1 VQAWANRLAPAAAA
15 VKMHA
20 MSVVTLSAS
29 YGAGGSQVG
38 PRLAERLGVAF
49 LDRVIPTTV
58 AERLAVP
65 LGDAL
70 AHDDAVRSV
79 LERLLMRFA
88 PAAQAFSGA
97 ATPPELV
104 DERSFLRATEEV
116 ICEHAVAG
124 SGVILGRA
132 AAVVLRETPG
142 ALHVRLDGPV
152 EGRLARAMELE
163 GVDRETA
170 ARHMRET
177 DRAREA
183 YVQQFYGAD
192 ARDAAL
198 YHLVI
203 DSTALALDAC
213 VELIALAAAARSDRV
228 G

>member
-1 VQAWANRLAPAAAA
+1 MP
-15 VKMHA
+15 MT
-20 MSVVTLSAS
+20 VVTLSAS

-38 PRLAERLGVAF
+38 PRLADRLGVAF

-65 LGDAL
+65 LADAL

-97 ATPPELV
+97 AAPPELV

-116 ICEHAVAG
+116 IRERAAAG

-132 AAVVLRETPG
+132 AAVVLRDLPG
-142 ALHVRLDGPV
+142 ALHVRLDGPA
-152 EGRLARAMELE
+152 ERRLAQAMALE
-163 GVDRETA
+163 GVDRATA
-170 ARHMRET
+170 ERHMRDT

-183 YVQQFYGAD
+183 YVQQFYGVD
-192 ARDAAL
+192 ARDATL

-213 VELIALAAAARSDRV
+213 VELIALATAVRSDRV
-228 G
+228 R